1 MLDSFILK
9 VVCFSVFPVII
20 TISWKY
26 SKNLRSIGLF
36 VWACFLKP
44 LLAFGHTKHGNQQE
58 HLDQFYGSQAEIY
71 DATRKVLLKGRK
83 ECLQLAAAHLDA
95 GNQKLVWVDIGGG
108 TGQNIEMMN
117 EILDLEKHFQAIYL
131 VDLSHSLCEMAR
143 ERFIGASWGHLV
155 TVIEADASEFT
166 IAHANA
172 DLVTFSY
179 SLSMIPSFHAVV
191 DHAAS
196 ILDKTSGIIACV
208 DFGIQ
213 SSDTA
218 VGRIST
224 LGGLCQRNVPWLI
237 RHFWRVWFE
246 ADRVF
251 LGPARRNYL
260 EYKFGTVK
268 AWNAYN
274 NTLGRIPFYVWIGC
288 DKFRSRSLLHRIN
301 CLATESPY
309 LAPSEDTM
317 ANEFGH
323 VTTTPVSKGHEAAV
337 ANFRKKLPFPSVYY
351 QKSPWRVYFDELN
364 PAFAQFR
371 NQYIYAFTWE
381 DPREDHQILKFTSD
395 DTVLAITSAGD
406 NVLAYAALPEPPRKI
421 HAVDLNP
428 CQNHL
433 LELKLAAMKGAS
445 HEQIWQMFGEGR
457 IENFKH
463 LLLMKLCSHMSSNA
477 FQYWMD
483 KAGAFEGK
491 GLYDTG
497 STRWALRLAK
507 AIFFVF
513 GIGAEIDELCRC
525 TNMKDQIRL
534 WQEKIRPVLF
544 NPIVAKIL
552 VGNPVFLWKA
562 LGVPANQAKMMGDS
576 VLAYVVNTLDPV
588 IQRSLIS
595 QDNYFYYLTL
605 QGHYTR
611 ENCPSYLTEKAHKA
625 LTTKREDGTMAID
638 DIRIH
643 TDTLNDVFARL
654 ANKSITIAIIM
665 DHMDWFDPQKPD
677 AEVEILAVKQ
687 CLAPGG
693 RVMLRSAAQ
702 YPWYIK
708 TFEKCGFRCK
718 PAGIRH
724 PVKSIDRTNM
734 YASTWVCTKQE
745 HYESGRHRMSSLKI

>member
-1 MLDSFILK
+1 MLDSYILK

-179 SLSMIPSFHAVV
+179 SLLMIPLFHAVV

-196 ILDKTSGIIACV
+196 ILDKN
-208 DFGIQ
+208 FG
-213 SSDTA
+213 
-218 VGRIST
+218 
-224 LGGLCQRNVPWLI
+224 
-237 RHFWRVWFE
+237 HFWRVWFE

-288 DKFRSRSLLHRIN
+288 DKFRLRLLLHRIN

-445 HEQIWQMFGEGR
+445 HEQIWQMFGEGK
-457 IENFKH
+457 IEDFKN
-463 LLLMKLCSHMSSNA
+463 LLLLKLCSHVSSNA
-477 FQYWMD
+477 FNTGWI
-483 KAGAFEGK
+483 KLELSK
-491 GLYDTG
+491 G
-497 STRWALRLAK
+497 
-507 AIFFVF
+507 
-513 GIGAEIDELCRC
+513 
-525 TNMKDQIRL
+525 KDQIRL
-534 WQEKIRPVLF
+534 WQDKIRPVLF
-544 NPIVAKIL
+544 NPIVAKIM

-588 IQRSLIS
+588 IQRLLIS

-611 ENCPSYLTEKAHKA
+611 EELSQL
-625 LTTKREDGTMAID
+625 LD
-638 DIRIH
+638 
-643 TDTLNDVFARL
+643 
-654 ANKSITIAIIM
+654 
-665 DHMDWFDPQKPD
+665 
-677 AEVEILAVKQ
+677 
-687 CLAPGG
+687 
-693 RVMLRSAAQ
+693 
-702 YPWYIK
+702 
-708 TFEKCGFRCK
+708 
-718 PAGIRH
+718 
-724 PVKSIDRTNM
+724 
-734 YASTWVCTKQE
+734 
-745 HYESGRHRMSSLKI
+745 